1 MQVVF
6 LVKMLTTTKS
16 LSCYCINDLESCYE
30 QNTCKKESVTQ
41 YINHLYT
48 SFNCSNEI
56 VHANDYF
63 VSSTGLIILIFTSFT
78 FWIICCGGI
87 LAYVQMKRRTDDDPV
102 QETIIKPDKCVIIPI
117 STQSMCNEEPD
128 DMNKICKVCLCNE
141 KNTVFIPCGHICCC
155 FECSEKLSICPVCR
169 SRITTVIK
177 TYDV

>member
-1 MQVVF
+1 MPDNQMFPSVGPRLPIFECEKSPHVNVSYYSNIYFIYF
-6 LVKMLTTTKS
+6 LDYL
-16 LSCYCINDLESCYE
+16 LWWYFGL
-30 QNTCKKESVTQ
+30 
-41 YINHLYT
+41 
-48 SFNCSNEI
+48 CSNE
-56 VHANDYF
+56 
-63 VSSTGLIILIFTSFT
+63 
-78 FWIICCGGI
+78 
-87 LAYVQMKRRTDDDPV
+87 RRTDDDPV